1 MLPTK
6 GKGLILLRFC
16 NELLRRVS
24 KTENTVLCGKILM
37 FLASVFPLTERSGI
51 HLLFKNYILNEKKL
65 FKIFLYSLI
74 NKCTLLGVNLRGDFD
89 TDNTTDFENKDSL
102 NNIDINNDG
111 I

>member
-51 HLLFKNYILNEKKL
+51 QF
-65 FKIFLYSLI
+65 
-74 NKCTLLGVNLRGDFD
+74 
-89 TDNTTDFENKDSL
+89 
-102 NNIDINNDG
+102 INNN
-111 I
+111 

>member
-51 HLLFKNYILNEKKL
+51 IYIALNIL
-65 FKIFLYSLI
+65 IIKIYSI
-74 NKCTLLGVNLRGDFD
+74 
-89 TDNTTDFENKDSL
+89 
-102 NNIDINNDG
+102 
-111 I
+111 